1 MCRIS
6 ADSSV
11 DIRIAPTE
19 GIQLLSGDLKSLN
32 RTEKHTGAAR
42 SQKNIRA
49 HVLLVEDNIINR
61 RVVFKKLETKGF
73 IVVSTSI
80 TFPHCEM

>member
-1 MCRIS
+1 MCRMS

-11 DIRIAPTE
+11 DIRLASTE
-19 GIQLLSGDLKSLN
+19 GVPLLSGDLKSLN

-49 HVLLVEDNIINR
+49 HVLLVEDNIINQ

-73 IVVSTSI
+73 IVVSASI
-80 TFPHCEM
+80 TFHH